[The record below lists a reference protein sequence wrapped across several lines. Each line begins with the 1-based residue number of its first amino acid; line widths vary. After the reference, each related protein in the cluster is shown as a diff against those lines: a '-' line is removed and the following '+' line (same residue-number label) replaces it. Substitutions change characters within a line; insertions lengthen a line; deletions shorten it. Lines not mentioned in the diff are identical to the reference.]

1 MFQARGVADLSG
13 PLSEEGIE
21 KPQTVIVAGISHFT
35 ALKINL

>member
-1 MFQARGVADLSG
+1 MFQAGGVADLSG

-21 KPQTVIVAGISHFT
+21 KSQTVNVADISHFT